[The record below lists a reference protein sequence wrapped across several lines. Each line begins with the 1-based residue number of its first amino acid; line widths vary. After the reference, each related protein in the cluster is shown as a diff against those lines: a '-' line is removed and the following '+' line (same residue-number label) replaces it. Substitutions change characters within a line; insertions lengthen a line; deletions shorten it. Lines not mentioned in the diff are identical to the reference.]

1 MACTSTRPSPGS
13 PLPAA
18 ELRPVAELHAR
29 IDCLQRENRK
39 LRRINDALI
48 ERVES
53 GITRG
58 NDPYAAFQHS
68 VVLAE
73 QVRERTDALNQA
85 MAELKAGNHLLSEAR
100 MRAETAHQHLIDA
113 IESISDAFVLFDQEQ
128 RIVLFNSRFRAFW
141 AHSRVRIMAGMRLAE
156 VRRLLTSTGLF
167 SEEPR
172 SGGDEHLLYRLH
184 NGRWLQVSER
194 PTREGGRVI
203 LFTDI
208 TEVKHSETQR
218 REQAV
223 AQKSHLLQRA
233 VDNLSQGVAMV
244 NAEGVLELWNRRFLE
259 LSGLAPVAAH
269 RLFAE
274 VIGDSELSLL
284 SPDSRD
290 ANGRPIHECEQR
302 LSDGRVLEIRTH
314 PLPTGG
320 FVNTFTD
327 ITERY
332 RHAEALSESER
343 WIRLI
348 TDQVPA
354 LIAYLNADLVY
365 EFTNKVYEEWYCWP
379 RGVMLGQSL
388 REAHSEQHYQRLESY
403 IARALA
409 GESVTFEFPETNINH
424 QERYMLRSYV
434 PNRLASGEVVG
445 IFVLIRDI
453 TERRRTAEALH
464 QAYQNLELRVR
475 ERTAELTTLN
485 QQLLREI
492 EERSRV
498 ESRLREA
505 KGEAERANLSKTKF
519 LAAVSHD
526 LLQPLNAARLF
537 TSALLE
543 RRDPEASQALVRNVS
558 NSLEDVENLLGTLV
572 DISKLDAGVIK
583 ADIAPFALGELLDN
597 LAAEYAQVARSEGL
611 ELHFVAC
618 SALVRSDIQL
628 LARVLRNLLSNAIRY
643 TRQGRVVLGCRR
655 QGRWLSIQVW
665 DSGLGIAAER
675 LEEIFQEFKRGDEQR
690 PDQDRGLGLGLAI
703 VEKIA
708 GILGHRIDVRSW
720 PGRGSVFSVQVPI
733 SASAPP
739 PTPCLEGRAAPL
751 ERLQGARIWVL
762 DNDAA
767 ICAGMRTLLE
777 GWGCQVVTALSE
789 EDLARQVDD
798 YRAEADLLIA
808 DYHLD
813 QQRNGIDAV
822 ARINARRAL
831 AIPAMMIT
839 ANYSND
845 LKQQLRELGHTLMH
859 KPVRPMKLKTA
870 ISHLIKQRQAS
881 SCKPRA

>member
-1 MACTSTRPSPGS
+1 MACTSTRPSQAL
-13 PLPAA
+13 PLPVAVPQDIA
-18 ELRPVAELHAR
+18 ELQAELAGLRLENHK
-29 IDCLQRENRK
+29 LQR
-39 LRRINDALI
+39 INGALI

-53 GITRG
+53 GGTRG

-100 MRAETAHQHLIDA
+100 LRAETAHQHLIDA
-113 IESISDAFVLFDQEQ
+113 IESISDAFVLFDADQ
-128 RIVLFNSRFRAFW
+128 RIVLFNSRFKAFW
-141 AHSRVRIMAGMRLAE
+141 SNSRVRINAGMRLTE
-156 VRRLLTSTGLF
+156 VKRLMMNNALF
-167 SEEPR
+167 TEEPR
-172 SGGDEHLLYRLH
+172 GHADENLLYRLQ

-194 PTREGGRVI
+194 PTQEGGRVI

-208 TEVKHSETQR
+208 TDVKLSETVR

-244 NAEGVLELWNRRFLE
+244 SAEGILELWNRRFLE

-269 RLFAE
+269 RPFAE
-274 VIGDSELSLL
+274 VIADSELNLL
-284 SPDSRD
+284 TPASRD
-290 ANGRPIHECEQR
+290 GNGRPVHECEQR
-302 LSDGRVLEIRTH
+302 LYDGRVLEIRTH

-332 RHAEALSESER
+332 QHAEALSESEH

-348 TDQVPA
+348 TDHVPA

-388 REAHSEQHYQRLESY
+388 REVHSEQHYQRLEPY
-403 IARALA
+403 VARALA
-409 GESVTFEFPETNINH
+409 GESVTFEFAETNVNN

-485 QQLLREI
+485 DQLLREI
-492 EERSRV
+492 DERRLV

-505 KGEAERANLSKTKF
+505 KQEAEQANLSKTKF

-543 RRDPEASQALVRNVS
+543 RREPMSSEILVRNVS

-583 ADIAPFALGELLDN
+583 ADIAPFALSELLDN
-597 LAAEYAQVARSEGL
+597 LAAEYTQVARSEGL
-611 ELHFVAC
+611 QLHFIGC

-628 LARVLRNLLSNAIRY
+628 LARILRNLLSNAIRY
-643 TRQGRVVLGCRR
+643 TYSGRVVLGCRR
-655 QGRWLSIQVW
+655 HHQCLTIEVW
-665 DSGLGIAAER
+665 DSGMGIAEHR
-675 LEEIFQEFKRGDEQR
+675 LEEIFQEFKRGDVQR

-708 GILGHRIDVRSW
+708 GILGHPIHVRSW
-720 PGRGSVFSVQVPI
+720 PGRGSMFSVEVPL
-733 SASAPP
+733 SATAPKP
-739 PTPCLEGRAAPL
+739 QLALQMSEPML
-751 ERLQGARIWVL
+751 ERLRGARIWVL
-762 DNDAA
+762 DNDAT

-777 GWGCQVVTALSE
+777 GWGCRVVTALSE
-789 EDLARQVDD
+789 EDLARQVDNFN
-798 YRAEADLLIA
+798 AEADLLIA

-813 QQRNGIDAV
+813 NDRNGVDAV
-822 ARINARRAL
+822 ARINARRASPL
-831 AIPAMMIT
+831 PAMMIT
-839 ANYSND
+839 ANYSNE
-845 LKQQLRELGHTLMH
+845 LKQQIRELGHTLMH

-870 ISHLIKQRQAS
+870 MSHLLGR
-881 SCKPRA
+881 P

>member
-1 MACTSTRPSPGS
+1 MACTSTRPSPAL
-13 PLPAA
+13 PLPVAVPQDIA
-18 ELRPVAELHAR
+18 ELQAELAGLRLDNHK
-29 IDCLQRENRK
+29 LQR
-39 LRRINDALI
+39 INAALI

-53 GITRG
+53 GGTRG

-100 MRAETAHQHLIDA
+100 LRAETAHQHLIDA
-113 IESISDAFVLFDQEQ
+113 IESISDAFVLFDADQ
-128 RIVLFNSRFRAFW
+128 RIVLFNSRFKAFW
-141 AHSRVRIMAGMRLAE
+141 SNSRVRINAGMRLTE
-156 VRRLLTSTGLF
+156 VKRLMMNNALF
-167 SEEPR
+167 TEEPR
-172 SGGDEHLLYRLH
+172 GHADENLLYRLQ

-194 PTREGGRVI
+194 PTQEGGRVI

-208 TEVKHSETQR
+208 TDVKLSETVR

-244 NAEGVLELWNRRFLE
+244 SAEGILELWNRRFLE

-269 RLFAE
+269 RPFAE
-274 VIGDSELSLL
+274 VIADSELNLL
-284 SPDSRD
+284 TPASRD
-290 ANGRPIHECEQR
+290 GNGRPVRECEQR
-302 LSDGRVLEIRTH
+302 LYDGRVLEIRTH

-332 RHAEALSESER
+332 QHAEALSESEH

-348 TDQVPA
+348 TDHVPA

-388 REAHSEQHYQRLESY
+388 REVHSEQHYQRLEPY
-403 IARALA
+403 VARALA
-409 GESVTFEFPETNINH
+409 GESVTFEFAETNVNN

-485 QQLLREI
+485 DQLLREI
-492 EERSRV
+492 DERRLV

-505 KGEAERANLSKTKF
+505 KQEAEQANLSKTKF

-543 RRDPEASQALVRNVS
+543 RREPMSSETLVRNVS

-583 ADIAPFALGELLDN
+583 ADIAPFALSELLDN
-597 LAAEYAQVARSEGL
+597 LAAEYTQVARSEGL
-611 ELHFVAC
+611 QLHFIGC

-628 LARVLRNLLSNAIRY
+628 LARILRNLLSNAIRY
-643 TRQGRVVLGCRR
+643 TYSGRVVLGCRR
-655 QGRWLSIQVW
+655 HHQCLTIEVW
-665 DSGLGIAAER
+665 DSGMGIAEHR
-675 LEEIFQEFKRGDEQR
+675 LEEIFQEFKRGDVQR

-708 GILGHRIDVRSW
+708 GILGHPIHVRSW
-720 PGRGSVFSVQVPI
+720 PGRGSMFSVEVPL
-733 SASAPP
+733 SATAPKP
-739 PTPCLEGRAAPL
+739 QPALQMSEPML
-751 ERLQGARIWVL
+751 ERLRGARIWVL
-762 DNDAA
+762 DNDAT

-777 GWGCQVVTALSE
+777 GWGCRVVTALSE
-789 EDLARQVDD
+789 EDLARQVDNFH
-798 YRAEADLLIA
+798 AEADLLIA

-813 QQRNGIDAV
+813 NDRNGVDAV
-822 ARINARRAL
+822 ARINARRASPV
-831 AIPAMMIT
+831 PAMMIT
-839 ANYSND
+839 ANYSNE
-845 LKQQLRELGHTLMH
+845 LKQQIRELGHTLMH

-870 ISHLIKQRQAS
+870 MSHLLAG
-881 SCKPRA
+881 P

>member
-1 MACTSTRPSPGS
+1 MACISTRPLPEL
-13 PLPAA
+13 PLPDIASPA
-18 ELRPVAELHAR
+18 IADLQAQIAGLQHENHK
-29 IDCLQRENRK
+29 LQR
-39 LRRINDALI
+39 INAALI

-53 GITRG
+53 GVTRG
-58 NDPYAAFQHS
+58 SDPYAAFQHS

-85 MAELKAGNHLLSEAR
+85 MAELKAGNHLLGEAR
-100 MRAETAHQHLIDA
+100 LRAETAHRYLIDA
-113 IESISDAFVLFDQEQ
+113 IESISDAFVLFDAQQ
-128 RIVLFNSRFRAFW
+128 RIVLFNSRFKAFW
-141 AHSRVRIMAGMRLAE
+141 AHSRVRIMAGMRLGE
-156 VRRLLTSTGLF
+156 VKRLMTANGLF
-167 SEEPR
+167 SEENR
-172 SGGDEHLLYRLH
+172 GQDDEHVLYRLQ

-194 PTREGGRVI
+194 PTQEGGRVI

-208 TEVKHSETQR
+208 TDVKLSETVR
-218 REQAV
+218 REQAI

-244 NAEGVLELWNRRFLE
+244 NAQGVLELWNRRFLE

-269 RLFAE
+269 RPFNE
-274 VIGDSELSLL
+274 VIADSELQLL
-284 SPDSRD
+284 TPASRD
-290 ANGRPIHECEQR
+290 SNGRLIHEREQR

-320 FVNTFTD
+320 YVNTFTD

-332 RHAEALSESER
+332 QHAEALSESER

-348 TDQVPA
+348 TDHVPA

-365 EFTNKVYEEWYCWP
+365 EFTNKVYEQWYCWP

-388 REAHSEQHYQRLESY
+388 REAHSEQHYQRLEAY
-403 IARALA
+403 VARALA
-409 GESVTFEFPETNINH
+409 GESVTFEFAETNINN

-434 PNRLASGEVVG
+434 PNRLANGEVVG

-464 QAYQNLELRVR
+464 QAYQNLEQRVQ

-485 QQLLREI
+485 EQLLREI
-492 EERSRV
+492 DERSRV
-498 ESRLREA
+498 ELRLREA
-505 KGEAERANLSKTKF
+505 KREAEQANLSKTKF

-543 RRDPEASQALVRNVS
+543 RREPVANAHLVRNVS
-558 NSLEDVENLLGTLV
+558 NSLQDVENLLGTLV

-583 ADIAPFALGELLDN
+583 ADIAPFALSELLGN

-611 ELHFVAC
+611 VLRFVPC
-618 SALVRSDIQL
+618 SVLVRSDMQL
-628 LARVLRNLLSNAIRY
+628 LARILRNLLSNAIRY
-643 TRQGRVVLGCRR
+643 TPSGRLVLGCRR
-655 QGRWLSIQVW
+655 QGQRVSIQVW
-665 DSGLGIAAER
+665 DSGIGIAEDR
-675 LEEIFQEFKRGDEQR
+675 LEEIFQEFKRGDVQR

-708 GILGHRIDVRSW
+708 GILGHRIQVRSW
-720 PGRGSVFSVQVPI
+720 PGKGSMFAIDVPL
-733 SASAPP
+733 SATAPKP
-739 PTPCLEGRAAPL
+739 VPCVDMSEPML
-751 ERLQGARIWVL
+751 ERLRGARIWVL

-777 GWGCQVVTALSE
+777 GWGCHVVTALSE
-789 EDLARQVDD
+789 QDLARQVDN
-798 YRAEADLLIA
+798 EHTEVDLLIA

-813 QQRNGIDAV
+813 NDQNGVDAV
-822 ARINARRAL
+822 ARINAGRES
-831 AIPAMMIT
+831 AIPAMLIT
-839 ANYSND
+839 ANYSNE
-845 LKQQLRELGHTLMH
+845 LKQQIRERGHTLMH
-859 KPVRPMKLKTA
+859 KPVRPM
-870 ISHLIKQRQAS
+870 
-881 SCKPRA
+881 

>member
-1 MACTSTRPSPGS
+1 MPRDI
-13 PLPAA
+13 A
-18 ELRPVAELHAR
+18 ELQAELAGLRLENHK
-29 IDCLQRENRK
+29 LQR
-39 LRRINDALI
+39 INGALI

-53 GITRG
+53 GGTRG

-100 MRAETAHQHLIDA
+100 LRAETAHQHLIDA
-113 IESISDAFVLFDQEQ
+113 IESISDAFVLFDADQ
-128 RIVLFNSRFRAFW
+128 RIVLFNSRFKAFW
-141 AHSRVRIMAGMRLAE
+141 SNSRVRINAGMRLTE
-156 VRRLLTSTGLF
+156 VKRLMMNNALF
-167 SEEPR
+167 TEEPR
-172 SGGDEHLLYRLH
+172 GHADENLLYRLQ

-194 PTREGGRVI
+194 PTQEGGRVI

-208 TEVKHSETQR
+208 TDVKLSETMR

-244 NAEGVLELWNRRFLE
+244 SAEGILELWNRRFLE

-269 RLFAE
+269 RPFAE
-274 VIGDSELSLL
+274 VIADSELNLL
-284 SPDSRD
+284 TPASRD
-290 ANGRPIHECEQR
+290 GNGRPVRECEQR
-302 LSDGRVLEIRTH
+302 LYDGRVLEIRTH

-332 RHAEALSESER
+332 QHAEALSESEH

-348 TDQVPA
+348 TDHVPA

-388 REAHSEQHYQRLESY
+388 REVHSEQHYQRLESY
-403 IARALA
+403 VARALA
-409 GESVTFEFPETNINH
+409 GESVTFEFAETNVNN

-485 QQLLREI
+485 DQLLREI
-492 EERSRV
+492 DERRLV

-505 KGEAERANLSKTKF
+505 KQEAEQANLSKTKF

-543 RRDPEASQALVRNVS
+543 RREPMSSEILVRNVS

-583 ADIAPFALGELLDN
+583 ADVAPFALSELLDN
-597 LAAEYAQVARSEGL
+597 LAAEYTQVARSEGL
-611 ELHFVAC
+611 QLHFIGC

-628 LARVLRNLLSNAIRY
+628 LARILRNLLSNAIRY
-643 TRQGRVVLGCRR
+643 TYSGRVVLGCRR
-655 QGRWLSIQVW
+655 HHQCLTIEVW
-665 DSGLGIAAER
+665 DSGMGIAEHR
-675 LEEIFQEFKRGDEQR
+675 LEEIFQEFKRGDVQR

-708 GILGHRIDVRSW
+708 GILGHPIHVRSW
-720 PGRGSVFSVQVPI
+720 PGRGSMFSVEVPL
-733 SASAPP
+733 SATAPTPP
-739 PTPCLEGRAAPL
+739 PTLQMSEPML
-751 ERLQGARIWVL
+751 ERLRGARIWVL
-762 DNDAA
+762 DNDAT

-777 GWGCQVVTALSE
+777 GWGCRVVTALSE
-789 EDLARQVDD
+789 EDLARQVDN

-813 QQRNGIDAV
+813 NDQNGVDAV
-822 ARINARRAL
+822 ARINARRASP
-831 AIPAMMIT
+831 IPAMMIT
-839 ANYSND
+839 ANYSNE
-845 LKQQLRELGHTLMH
+845 LKQQIRELGHTLMH

-870 ISHLIKQRQAS
+870 MSHLLGR
-881 SCKPRA
+881 P

>member
-1 MACTSTRPSPGS
+1 MACTSTRRSPEL
-13 PLPAA
+13 PLPAIASPAIA
-18 ELRPVAELHAR
+18 ELQAQLAA
-29 IDCLQRENRK
+29 LQHENHK

-53 GITRG
+53 GVTRG
-58 NDPYAAFQHS
+58 SDPYAAFQHS

-85 MAELKAGNHLLSEAR
+85 MAELKAGNHLLGEAR
-100 MRAETAHQHLIDA
+100 LRAETAHRHLIDA
-113 IESISDAFVLFDQEQ
+113 IESISDAFVLFDEQQ
-128 RIVLFNSRFRAFW
+128 RIVLFNSRFKAFW
-141 AHSRVRIMAGMRLAE
+141 AHSRVRIIAGMRLGE
-156 VRRLLTSTGLF
+156 VKRLMTANGLF
-167 SEEPR
+167 SEETRGQP
-172 SGGDEHLLYRLH
+172 DEPVLYRLQ

-194 PTREGGRVI
+194 PTQEGGRVI

-208 TEVKHSETQR
+208 TDVKLSETVR

-244 NAEGVLELWNRRFLE
+244 NAQGVLELWNRRFLE

-269 RLFAE
+269 RPFNE
-274 VIGDSELSLL
+274 VIGDSELQLL
-284 SPDSRD
+284 TPASRD
-290 ANGRPIHECEQR
+290 GNGRLIQECEQR

-320 FVNTFTD
+320 YVNTFTD

-332 RHAEALSESER
+332 QHAEALSESER

-348 TDQVPA
+348 TDHVPA

-365 EFTNKVYEEWYCWP
+365 EFTNKVYEQWYCWP

-388 REAHSEQHYQRLESY
+388 REAHSEQHYQRLEAY
-403 IARALA
+403 VARALA
-409 GESVTFEFPETNINH
+409 GESVTFEFAETNINN

-434 PNRLASGEVVG
+434 PNVLANGEVVG

-464 QAYQNLELRVR
+464 QAYQNLEQRVQ

-485 QQLLREI
+485 DQLLREI
-492 EERSRV
+492 DERSRV
-498 ESRLREA
+498 ELRLREA
-505 KGEAERANLSKTKF
+505 KREAERANLSKTKF

-543 RRDPEASQALVRNVS
+543 RREPVANAQLVRNVS
-558 NSLEDVENLLGTLV
+558 NSLQDVENLLGTLV

-583 ADIAPFALGELLDN
+583 ADVAPFALCELLDN
-597 LAAEYAQVARSEGL
+597 LAAEYRQVARSEGL
-611 ELHFVAC
+611 ELRFIPC
-618 SALVRSDIQL
+618 SVLVRSDIQL
-628 LARVLRNLLSNAIRY
+628 LARILRNLLSNALRY
-643 TRQGRVVLGCRR
+643 TPNGRVLLGCRR
-655 QGRWLSIQVW
+655 HGNRVSIEVW
-665 DSGLGIAAER
+665 DAGIGIAQDR
-675 LEEIFQEFKRGDEQR
+675 LEEIFQEFKRGDVQR

-708 GILGHRIDVRSW
+708 GILGHRIQVRSW
-720 PGRGSVFSVQVPI
+720 PGKGSVFAIEVPL
-733 SASAPP
+733 SATAPKP
-739 PTPCLEGRAAPL
+739 LPCLDMSEPML
-751 ERLQGARIWVL
+751 ERLRGARIWVL

-777 GWGCQVVTALSE
+777 GWGCRVVTALSE
-789 EDLARQVDD
+789 QDLARQVDD
-798 YRAEADLLIA
+798 YRADADLLIA

-813 QQRNGIDAV
+813 HDQNGVDAV
-822 ARINARRAL
+822 ARINACRTSP
-831 AIPAMMIT
+831 IPAMMIT
-839 ANYSND
+839 ANYSNE
-845 LKQQLRELGHTLMH
+845 LKQQIRELGHTLMH
-859 KPVRPMKLKTA
+859 KPVRPMKLKIA
-870 ISHLIKQRQAS
+870 MSHLLGQTTSR
-881 SCKPRA
+881 

>member
-1 MACTSTRPSPGS
+1 MAVPQDI
-13 PLPAA
+13 A
-18 ELRPVAELHAR
+18 ELQAELAGLRLDNHK
-29 IDCLQRENRK
+29 LQR
-39 LRRINDALI
+39 INGALI

-53 GITRG
+53 GGTRG

-100 MRAETAHQHLIDA
+100 LRAETAHQHLIDA
-113 IESISDAFVLFDQEQ
+113 IESISDAFVLFDADQ
-128 RIVLFNSRFRAFW
+128 RIVLFNSRFKAFW
-141 AHSRVRIMAGMRLAE
+141 SNSRVRINAGMRLTE
-156 VRRLLTSTGLF
+156 VKRLMMNNALF
-167 SEEPR
+167 TEEPR
-172 SGGDEHLLYRLH
+172 GHADENLLYRLQ

-194 PTREGGRVI
+194 PTQEGGRVI

-208 TEVKHSETQR
+208 TDVKLSETVR

-244 NAEGVLELWNRRFLE
+244 SAEGILELWNRRFLE

-269 RLFAE
+269 RPFAE
-274 VIGDSELSLL
+274 VIADSELNLL
-284 SPDSRD
+284 TPASRD
-290 ANGRPIHECEQR
+290 GNGRPVRECEQR
-302 LSDGRVLEIRTH
+302 LYDGRVLEIRTH

-332 RHAEALSESER
+332 QHAEALSESEH

-348 TDQVPA
+348 TDHVPA

-388 REAHSEQHYQRLESY
+388 REVHSEQHYQRLEPY
-403 IARALA
+403 VARALA
-409 GESVTFEFPETNINH
+409 GESVTFEFAETNVNN

-485 QQLLREI
+485 DQLLREI
-492 EERSRV
+492 DERRLV

-505 KGEAERANLSKTKF
+505 KQEAEQANLSKTKF

-543 RRDPEASQALVRNVS
+543 RREPMSSETLVRNVS

-583 ADIAPFALGELLDN
+583 ADIAPFALSELLDN
-597 LAAEYAQVARSEGL
+597 LAAEYTQVARSEGL
-611 ELHFVAC
+611 QLHFIGC

-628 LARVLRNLLSNAIRY
+628 LARILRNLLSNAIRY
-643 TRQGRVVLGCRR
+643 TYSGRVVLGCRR
-655 QGRWLSIQVW
+655 HHQCLTIEVW
-665 DSGLGIAAER
+665 DSGMGIAEHR
-675 LEEIFQEFKRGDEQR
+675 LEEIFQEFKRGDVQR

-708 GILGHRIDVRSW
+708 GILGHPIHVRSW
-720 PGRGSVFSVQVPI
+720 PGRGSMFSVEVPL
-733 SASAPP
+733 SATAPKP
-739 PTPCLEGRAAPL
+739 QPALQMSEPML
-751 ERLQGARIWVL
+751 ERLRGARIWVL
-762 DNDAA
+762 DNDAT

-777 GWGCQVVTALSE
+777 GWGCRVVTALSE
-789 EDLARQVDD
+789 EDLARQVDNFH
-798 YRAEADLLIA
+798 AEADLLIA

-813 QQRNGIDAV
+813 NDRNGVDAV
-822 ARINARRAL
+822 ARINARRASPV
-831 AIPAMMIT
+831 PAMMIT
-839 ANYSND
+839 ANYSNE
-845 LKQQLRELGHTLMH
+845 LKQQIRELGHTLMH

-870 ISHLIKQRQAS
+870 MSHLLGR
-881 SCKPRA
+881 P

>member
-1 MACTSTRPSPGS
+1 MPDIASP
-13 PLPAA
+13 AIA
-18 ELRPVAELHAR
+18 
-29 IDCLQRENRK
+29 DLQAQIAGLQHENRK
-39 LRRINDALI
+39 LRRINAALI

-53 GITRG
+53 GVTRG
-58 NDPYAAFQHS
+58 SDPYAAFQHS

-85 MAELKAGNHLLSEAR
+85 MAELKAGNHLLGEAR
-100 MRAETAHQHLIDA
+100 LRAETAHRHLIDA
-113 IESISDAFVLFDQEQ
+113 IESISDAFVLFDAQQ
-128 RIVLFNSRFRAFW
+128 RIVLFNSRFKAFW
-141 AHSRVRIMAGMRLAE
+141 AHSRVRIMAGMRLGE
-156 VRRLLTSTGLF
+156 VKRLMTANGLF
-167 SEEPR
+167 SEENR
-172 SGGDEHLLYRLH
+172 GQDDEHVLYRLQ

-194 PTREGGRVI
+194 PTQEGGRVI

-208 TEVKHSETQR
+208 TDVKLSETVR
-218 REQAV
+218 REQAI

-244 NAEGVLELWNRRFLE
+244 NAQGVLELWNRRFLE

-269 RLFAE
+269 RPFNE
-274 VIGDSELSLL
+274 VIADSELQLL
-284 SPDSRD
+284 TPASRD
-290 ANGRPIHECEQR
+290 SNGRLIHEREQR

-320 FVNTFTD
+320 YVNTFTD

-332 RHAEALSESER
+332 QHAEALSESER

-348 TDQVPA
+348 TDHVPA

-365 EFTNKVYEEWYCWP
+365 EFTNKVYEQWYCWP

-388 REAHSEQHYQRLESY
+388 REAHSEQHYQRLEAY
-403 IARALA
+403 VARALA
-409 GESVTFEFPETNINH
+409 GESVTFEFAETNINN

-434 PNRLASGEVVG
+434 PNRLANGEVVG

-464 QAYQNLELRVR
+464 QAYQNLEQRVQ

-485 QQLLREI
+485 EQLLREI
-492 EERSRV
+492 DERSRV
-498 ESRLREA
+498 ELRLREA
-505 KGEAERANLSKTKF
+505 KREAEQANLSKTKF

-543 RRDPEASQALVRNVS
+543 RREPVANAHLVRNVS
-558 NSLEDVENLLGTLV
+558 NSLQDVENLLGTLV

-583 ADIAPFALGELLDN
+583 ADIAPFALSELLGN

-611 ELHFVAC
+611 ALRFVPC
-618 SALVRSDIQL
+618 SVLVRSDMQL
-628 LARVLRNLLSNAIRY
+628 LARILRNLLSNAIRY
-643 TRQGRVVLGCRR
+643 TPSGRVVLGCRR
-655 QGRWLSIQVW
+655 QGQRVSIQVW
-665 DSGLGIAAER
+665 DSGIGIAEER
-675 LEEIFQEFKRGDEQR
+675 LEEIFQEFKRGDVQR

-708 GILGHRIDVRSW
+708 GILGHRVQVRSW
-720 PGRGSVFSVQVPI
+720 PGKGSMFAIDVPL
-733 SASAPP
+733 SATAPKP
-739 PTPCLEGRAAPL
+739 VPCVDMSEPML
-751 ERLQGARIWVL
+751 ERLRGARIWVL

-777 GWGCQVVTALSE
+777 GWGCRVVTALSE
-789 EDLARQVDD
+789 QDLARQVDTD
-798 YRAEADLLIA
+798 HAEVDLLIA

-813 QQRNGIDAV
+813 NDQNGVDAV
-822 ARINARRAL
+822 ARINARRRS
-831 AIPAMMIT
+831 AIPAMLIT
-839 ANYSND
+839 ANYSNE
-845 LKQQLRELGHTLMH
+845 LKQQIRERGHTLMH
-859 KPVRPMKLKTA
+859 KPVRPMKLKIA
-870 ISHLIKQRQAS
+870 MSHLLARS
-881 SCKPRA
+881 DNH

>member
-1 MACTSTRPSPGS
+1 MACISTRPLPEL
-13 PLPAA
+13 PLPDIASPA
-18 ELRPVAELHAR
+18 IADLQAQIAGLQHENHK
-29 IDCLQRENRK
+29 LQR
-39 LRRINDALI
+39 INAALI

-53 GITRG
+53 GVTRG
-58 NDPYAAFQHS
+58 SDPYAAFQHS

-85 MAELKAGNHLLSEAR
+85 MAELKAGNHLLGEAR
-100 MRAETAHQHLIDA
+100 LRAETAHRYLIDA
-113 IESISDAFVLFDQEQ
+113 IESISDAFVLFDAQQ
-128 RIVLFNSRFRAFW
+128 RIVLFNSRFKAFW
-141 AHSRVRIMAGMRLAE
+141 AHSRVRIMAGMRLGE
-156 VRRLLTSTGLF
+156 VKRLMTANGLF
-167 SEEPR
+167 SEENR
-172 SGGDEHLLYRLH
+172 GQDDEHVLYRLQ

-194 PTREGGRVI
+194 PTQEGGRVI

-208 TEVKHSETQR
+208 TDVKLSETVR
-218 REQAV
+218 REQAI

-244 NAEGVLELWNRRFLE
+244 NAQGVLELWNRRFLE

-269 RLFAE
+269 RPFNE
-274 VIGDSELSLL
+274 VIADSELQLL
-284 SPDSRD
+284 TPASRD
-290 ANGRPIHECEQR
+290 SNGRLIHEREQR

-320 FVNTFTD
+320 YVNTFTD

-332 RHAEALSESER
+332 QHAEALSESER

-348 TDQVPA
+348 TDHVPA

-365 EFTNKVYEEWYCWP
+365 EFTNKVYEQWYCWP

-388 REAHSEQHYQRLESY
+388 REAHSEQHYQRLEAY
-403 IARALA
+403 VARALA
-409 GESVTFEFPETNINH
+409 GESVTFEFAETNINN

-434 PNRLASGEVVG
+434 PNRLANGEVVG

-464 QAYQNLELRVR
+464 QAYQNLEQRVQ

-485 QQLLREI
+485 EQLLREI
-492 EERSRV
+492 DERSRV
-498 ESRLREA
+498 ELRLREA
-505 KGEAERANLSKTKF
+505 KREAEQANLSKTKF

-543 RRDPEASQALVRNVS
+543 RREPVANAHLVRNVS
-558 NSLEDVENLLGTLV
+558 NSLQDVENLLGTLV

-583 ADIAPFALGELLDN
+583 ADIAPFALSELLGN

-611 ELHFVAC
+611 VLRFVPC
-618 SALVRSDIQL
+618 SVLVRSDMQL
-628 LARVLRNLLSNAIRY
+628 LARILRNLLSNAIRY
-643 TRQGRVVLGCRR
+643 TPSGRLVLGCRR
-655 QGRWLSIQVW
+655 QGQRVSIQVW
-665 DSGLGIAAER
+665 DSGIGIAEDR
-675 LEEIFQEFKRGDEQR
+675 LEEIFQEFKRGDVQR

-708 GILGHRIDVRSW
+708 GILGHRIQVRSW
-720 PGRGSVFSVQVPI
+720 PGKGSMFAIDVPL
-733 SASAPP
+733 SATAPKP
-739 PTPCLEGRAAPL
+739 VPCVDMSEPML
-751 ERLQGARIWVL
+751 ERLRGARIWVL

-777 GWGCQVVTALSE
+777 GWGCHVVTALSE
-789 EDLARQVDD
+789 QDLARQVDN
-798 YRAEADLLIA
+798 EHTEVDLLIA

-813 QQRNGIDAV
+813 NDQNGVDAV
-822 ARINARRAL
+822 ARINAGRES
-831 AIPAMMIT
+831 AIPAMLIT
-839 ANYSND
+839 ANYSNE
-845 LKQQLRELGHTLMH
+845 LKQQIRERGHTLMH
-859 KPVRPMKLKTA
+859 KPVRPMK
-870 ISHLIKQRQAS
+870 
-881 SCKPRA
+881 

>member
-1 MACTSTRPSPGS
+1 MPAIASP
-13 PLPAA
+13 AIA
-18 ELRPVAELHAR
+18 ELQAQLAA
-29 IDCLQRENRK
+29 LQHENHK

-53 GITRG
+53 GVTRG
-58 NDPYAAFQHS
+58 SDPYAAFQHS

-85 MAELKAGNHLLSEAR
+85 MAELKAGNHLLGEAR
-100 MRAETAHQHLIDA
+100 LRAETAHRHLIDA
-113 IESISDAFVLFDQEQ
+113 IESISDAFVLFDEQQ
-128 RIVLFNSRFRAFW
+128 RIVLFNSRFKAFW
-141 AHSRVRIMAGMRLAE
+141 AHSRVRIIAGMRLGE
-156 VRRLLTSTGLF
+156 VKRLMTANGLF
-167 SEEPR
+167 SEETRGQP
-172 SGGDEHLLYRLH
+172 DEPVLYRLQ

-194 PTREGGRVI
+194 PTQEGGRVI

-208 TEVKHSETQR
+208 TDVKLSETVR

-244 NAEGVLELWNRRFLE
+244 NAQGVLELWNRRFLE

-269 RLFAE
+269 RPFNE
-274 VIGDSELSLL
+274 VIGDSELQLL
-284 SPDSRD
+284 TPASRD
-290 ANGRPIHECEQR
+290 GNGRLIQECEQR

-320 FVNTFTD
+320 YVNTFTD

-332 RHAEALSESER
+332 QHAEALSESER

-348 TDQVPA
+348 TDHVPA

-365 EFTNKVYEEWYCWP
+365 EFTNKVYEQWYCWP

-388 REAHSEQHYQRLESY
+388 REAHSEQHYQRLEAY
-403 IARALA
+403 VARALA
-409 GESVTFEFPETNINH
+409 GESVTFEFAETNINN

-434 PNRLASGEVVG
+434 PNVLANGEVVG

-464 QAYQNLELRVR
+464 QAYQNLEQRVQ

-485 QQLLREI
+485 DQLLREI
-492 EERSRV
+492 DERSRV
-498 ESRLREA
+498 ELRLREA
-505 KGEAERANLSKTKF
+505 KREAERANLSKTKF

-543 RRDPEASQALVRNVS
+543 RREPVANAQLVRNVS
-558 NSLEDVENLLGTLV
+558 NSLQDVENLLGTLV

-583 ADIAPFALGELLDN
+583 ADVAPFALCELLDN
-597 LAAEYAQVARSEGL
+597 LAAEYRQVARSEGL
-611 ELHFVAC
+611 ELRFIPC
-618 SALVRSDIQL
+618 SVLVRSDIQL
-628 LARVLRNLLSNAIRY
+628 LARILRNLLSNALRY
-643 TRQGRVVLGCRR
+643 TPNGRVLLGCRR
-655 QGRWLSIQVW
+655 HGNRVSIEVW
-665 DSGLGIAAER
+665 DAGIGIAQDR
-675 LEEIFQEFKRGDEQR
+675 LEEIFQEFKRGDVQR

-708 GILGHRIDVRSW
+708 GILGHRIQVRSW
-720 PGRGSVFSVQVPI
+720 PGKGSVFAIEVPL
-733 SASAPP
+733 SATAPKP
-739 PTPCLEGRAAPL
+739 LPCLDMSEPML
-751 ERLQGARIWVL
+751 ERLRGARIWVL

-777 GWGCQVVTALSE
+777 GWGCRVVTALSE
-789 EDLARQVDD
+789 QDLARQVDD
-798 YRAEADLLIA
+798 YRADADLLIA

-813 QQRNGIDAV
+813 HDQNGVDAV
-822 ARINARRAL
+822 ARINACRTSP
-831 AIPAMMIT
+831 IPAMMIT
-839 ANYSND
+839 ANYSNE
-845 LKQQLRELGHTLMH
+845 LKQQIRELGHTLMH
-859 KPVRPMKLKTA
+859 KPVRPMKLKIA
-870 ISHLIKQRQAS
+870 MSHLLGQTTSR
-881 SCKPRA
+881 

>member
-1 MACTSTRPSPGS
+1 MPVIASPVI
-13 PLPAA
+13 A
-18 ELRPVAELHAR
+18 ELQAQIAA
-29 IDCLQRENRK
+29 LQHDNHK
-39 LRRINDALI
+39 LRRINAALI

-53 GITRG
+53 GATRG
-58 NDPYAAFQHS
+58 SDPYAAFQHS

-85 MAELKAGNHLLSEAR
+85 MAELKAGNHLLGEAR
-100 MRAETAHQHLIDA
+100 LRAETAHRHLIDA
-113 IESISDAFVLFDQEQ
+113 IESISDAFVLFDEQQ
-128 RIVLFNSRFRAFW
+128 RIVLFNSRFKAFW
-141 AHSRVRIMAGMRLAE
+141 AHSRVRINAGMRLGE
-156 VRRLLTSTGLF
+156 VKRLMTANGLF
-167 SEEPR
+167 SEETRGQP
-172 SGGDEHLLYRLH
+172 DEPVLYRLQ

-194 PTREGGRVI
+194 PTQEGGRVF

-208 TEVKHSETQR
+208 TDVKLSETVR
-218 REQAV
+218 REQAI

-244 NAEGVLELWNRRFLE
+244 NAQGVLELWNRRFLE

-269 RLFAE
+269 RPFNE
-274 VIGDSELSLL
+274 VIADSELQLL
-284 SPDSRD
+284 TPASRD
-290 ANGRPIHECEQR
+290 GNGRLMQECEQR

-320 FVNTFTD
+320 YVNTFTD

-332 RHAEALSESER
+332 QHAEALSESER

-348 TDQVPA
+348 TDHVPA

-365 EFTNKVYEEWYCWP
+365 EFTNKVYEQWYCWP

-388 REAHSEQHYQRLESY
+388 REAHSEQHYQRLEAY
-403 IARALA
+403 VARALA
-409 GESVTFEFPETNINH
+409 GESVTFEFAETNINN

-434 PNRLASGEVVG
+434 PNRLANGEVVG

-464 QAYQNLELRVR
+464 QAYQNLEQRVQ

-485 QQLLREI
+485 DQLLREI
-492 EERSRV
+492 DERSRV
-498 ESRLREA
+498 ELRLREA
-505 KGEAERANLSKTKF
+505 KREAERANLSKTKF

-543 RRDPEASQALVRNVS
+543 RREPVANAQLVRNVS
-558 NSLEDVENLLGTLV
+558 NSLQDVENLLGTLV

-583 ADIAPFALGELLDN
+583 ADVAPFALSELLDT
-597 LAAEYAQVARSEGL
+597 LAAEYLQVARSEGL
-611 ELHFVAC
+611 ALRFVPC
-618 SALVRSDIQL
+618 SVLVRSDIQL
-628 LARVLRNLLSNAIRY
+628 LARILRNLLSNAIRY
-643 TRQGRVVLGCRR
+643 TPNGRVVLGCRR
-655 QGRWLSIQVW
+655 HGHRVSIEVW
-665 DSGLGIAAER
+665 DSGIGIAQDR
-675 LEEIFQEFKRGDEQR
+675 LEEIFQEFKRGDVQR

-708 GILGHRIDVRSW
+708 GILGHPIQVRSW
-720 PGRGSVFSVQVPI
+720 PGQGSVFAIEVPL
-733 SASAPP
+733 SATAPKP
-739 PTPCLEGRAAPL
+739 LACLDMSEPML
-751 ERLQGARIWVL
+751 ERLRGARVWVL

-777 GWGCQVVTALSE
+777 GWGCRVVTALSE
-789 EDLARQVDD
+789 QDLARQVDD

-813 QQRNGIDAV
+813 HDQNGMDAV
-822 ARINARRAL
+822 ARINACRTSP
-831 AIPAMMIT
+831 IPAMMIT
-839 ANYSND
+839 ANYSNE
-845 LKQQLRELGHTLMH
+845 LKQQIRERGHTLMH
-859 KPVRPMKLKTA
+859 KPVRPMKLKIA
-870 ISHLIKQRQAS
+870 MSHLLGQTQVW
-881 SCKPRA
+881 

>member
-1 MACTSTRPSPGS
+1 VAVPQDI
-13 PLPAA
+13 A
-18 ELRPVAELHAR
+18 ELQAELAGLRLDNHK
-29 IDCLQRENRK
+29 LQR
-39 LRRINDALI
+39 INAALI

-53 GITRG
+53 GGTRG

-100 MRAETAHQHLIDA
+100 LRAETAHQHLIDA
-113 IESISDAFVLFDQEQ
+113 IESISDAFVLFDADQ
-128 RIVLFNSRFRAFW
+128 RIVLFNSRFKAFW
-141 AHSRVRIMAGMRLAE
+141 SNSRVRINAGMRLTE
-156 VRRLLTSTGLF
+156 VKRLMMNNALF
-167 SEEPR
+167 TEEPR
-172 SGGDEHLLYRLH
+172 GHADENLLYRLQ

-194 PTREGGRVI
+194 PTQEGGRVI

-208 TEVKHSETQR
+208 TDVKLSETVR

-244 NAEGVLELWNRRFLE
+244 SAEGILELWNRRFLE

-269 RLFAE
+269 RPFAE
-274 VIGDSELSLL
+274 VIADSELNLL
-284 SPDSRD
+284 TPASRD
-290 ANGRPIHECEQR
+290 GNGRPVRECEQR
-302 LSDGRVLEIRTH
+302 LYDGRVLEIRTH

-332 RHAEALSESER
+332 QHAEALSESEH

-348 TDQVPA
+348 TDHVPA

-388 REAHSEQHYQRLESY
+388 REVHSEQHYQRLEPY
-403 IARALA
+403 VARALA
-409 GESVTFEFPETNINH
+409 GESVTFEFAETNVNN

-485 QQLLREI
+485 DQLLREI
-492 EERSRV
+492 DERRLV

-505 KGEAERANLSKTKF
+505 KQEAEQANLSKTKF

-543 RRDPEASQALVRNVS
+543 RREPMSSETLVRNVS

-583 ADIAPFALGELLDN
+583 ADIAPFALSELLDN
-597 LAAEYAQVARSEGL
+597 LAAEYTQVARSEGL
-611 ELHFVAC
+611 QLHFIGC

-628 LARVLRNLLSNAIRY
+628 LARILRNLLSNAIRY
-643 TRQGRVVLGCRR
+643 TYSGRVVLGCRR
-655 QGRWLSIQVW
+655 HHQCLTIEVW
-665 DSGLGIAAER
+665 DSGMGIAEHR
-675 LEEIFQEFKRGDEQR
+675 LEEIFQEFKRGDVQR

-708 GILGHRIDVRSW
+708 GILGHPIHVRSW
-720 PGRGSVFSVQVPI
+720 PGRGSMFSVEVPL
-733 SASAPP
+733 SATAPKP
-739 PTPCLEGRAAPL
+739 QPALQMSEPML
-751 ERLQGARIWVL
+751 ERLRGARIWVL
-762 DNDAA
+762 DNDAT

-777 GWGCQVVTALSE
+777 GWGCRVVTALSE
-789 EDLARQVDD
+789 EDLARQVDNFH
-798 YRAEADLLIA
+798 AEADLLIA

-813 QQRNGIDAV
+813 NDRNGVDAV
-822 ARINARRAL
+822 ARINARRASPV
-831 AIPAMMIT
+831 PAMMIT
-839 ANYSND
+839 ANYSNE
-845 LKQQLRELGHTLMH
+845 LKQQIRELGHTLMH

-870 ISHLIKQRQAS
+870 MSHLLGR
-881 SCKPRA
+881 P

>member
-1 MACTSTRPSPGS
+1 MAVPQDI
-13 PLPAA
+13 A
-18 ELRPVAELHAR
+18 ELQAELAGLRLENHK
-29 IDCLQRENRK
+29 LQR
-39 LRRINDALI
+39 INGALI

-53 GITRG
+53 GGTRG

-100 MRAETAHQHLIDA
+100 LRAETAHQHLIDA
-113 IESISDAFVLFDQEQ
+113 IESISDAFVLFDADQ
-128 RIVLFNSRFRAFW
+128 RIVLFNSRFKAFW
-141 AHSRVRIMAGMRLAE
+141 SNSRVRINAGMRLTE
-156 VRRLLTSTGLF
+156 VKRLMMNNALF
-167 SEEPR
+167 TEEPR
-172 SGGDEHLLYRLH
+172 GHVDENLLYRLQ

-194 PTREGGRVI
+194 PTQEGGRVI

-208 TEVKHSETQR
+208 TDVKLSETVR

-244 NAEGVLELWNRRFLE
+244 SAEGILELWNRRFLE

-269 RLFAE
+269 RPFAE
-274 VIGDSELSLL
+274 VIADSELNLL
-284 SPDSRD
+284 TPASRD
-290 ANGRPIHECEQR
+290 GNGRPVRECEQR
-302 LSDGRVLEIRTH
+302 LYDGRVLEIRTH

-332 RHAEALSESER
+332 QHAEALSESEH

-348 TDQVPA
+348 TDHVPA

-388 REAHSEQHYQRLESY
+388 REVHSEQHYQRLEPY
-403 IARALA
+403 VARALA
-409 GESVTFEFPETNINH
+409 GESVTFEFAETNVNN

-485 QQLLREI
+485 DQLLREI
-492 EERSRV
+492 DERRLV

-505 KGEAERANLSKTKF
+505 KQEAEQANLSKTKF

-543 RRDPEASQALVRNVS
+543 RREPMSSEILVRNVS

-583 ADIAPFALGELLDN
+583 ADIAPFALSELLDN
-597 LAAEYAQVARSEGL
+597 LAAEYTQVARSEGL
-611 ELHFVAC
+611 QLHFIGC

-628 LARVLRNLLSNAIRY
+628 LARILRNLLSNAIRY
-643 TRQGRVVLGCRR
+643 TYSGRVVLGCRR
-655 QGRWLSIQVW
+655 HHQCLTIEVW
-665 DSGLGIAAER
+665 DSGMGIAEHR
-675 LEEIFQEFKRGDEQR
+675 LEEIFQEFKRGDVQR

-708 GILGHRIDVRSW
+708 GILGHPIHVRSW
-720 PGRGSVFSVQVPI
+720 PGRGSMFSVEVPL
-733 SASAPP
+733 SATAPKP
-739 PTPCLEGRAAPL
+739 QPALQMSEPML
-751 ERLQGARIWVL
+751 ERLRGARIWVL
-762 DNDAA
+762 DNDAT

-777 GWGCQVVTALSE
+777 GWGCRVVTALSE
-789 EDLARQVDD
+789 EDLARQVDNFH
-798 YRAEADLLIA
+798 AEADLLIA

-813 QQRNGIDAV
+813 NDRNGVDAV
-822 ARINARRAL
+822 ARINARRASPL
-831 AIPAMMIT
+831 PAMMIT
-839 ANYSND
+839 ANYSNE
-845 LKQQLRELGHTLMH
+845 LKQQIRELGHTLMH

-870 ISHLIKQRQAS
+870 MSHLLSR
-881 SCKPRA
+881 P

>member
-1 MACTSTRPSPGS
+1 
-13 PLPAA
+13 
-18 ELRPVAELHAR
+18 
-29 IDCLQRENRK
+29 
-39 LRRINDALI
+39 
-48 ERVES
+48 
-53 GITRG
+53 
-58 NDPYAAFQHS
+58 
-68 VVLAE
+68 
-73 QVRERTDALNQA
+73 
-85 MAELKAGNHLLSEAR
+85 
-100 MRAETAHQHLIDA
+100 
-113 IESISDAFVLFDQEQ
+113 
-128 RIVLFNSRFRAFW
+128 
-141 AHSRVRIMAGMRLAE
+141 
-156 VRRLLTSTGLF
+156 
-167 SEEPR
+167 
-172 SGGDEHLLYRLH
+172 
-184 NGRWLQVSER
+184 
-194 PTREGGRVI
+194 VI

-208 TEVKHSETQR
+208 TEVKHSETLR

-244 NAEGVLELWNRRFLE
+244 SAEGILELWNRRFLE

-274 VIGDSELSLL
+274 VIGDSELCLL

-332 RHAEALSESER
+332 QHAEALSESER

-348 TDQVPA
+348 TDHVPA

-388 REAHSEQHYQRLESY
+388 REVHSEQHYRRLEAY
-403 IARALA
+403 VERALA
-409 GESVTFEFPETNINH
+409 GESVTFEFAETNINN

-434 PNRLASGEVVG
+434 PNRLANGEVVG

-543 RRDPEASQALVRNVS
+543 RRDPQASSALVRNVS

-583 ADIAPFALGELLDN
+583 ADIAPFALSELLEN

-628 LARVLRNLLSNAIRY
+628 LARILRNLLSNAIRY

-655 QGRWLSIQVW
+655 QGHWLSIEVW
-665 DSGLGIAAER
+665 DSGMGIAAER
-675 LEEIFQEFKRGDEQR
+675 LEEIFQEFKRGEEQR

-708 GILGHRIDVRSW
+708 GILGHRIGVRSW

-733 SASAPP
+733 SASAPLP
-739 PTPCLEGRAAPL
+739 APRLELGEALL

-767 ICAGMRTLLE
+767 ICAGMRTLLRKA
-777 GWGCQVVTALSE
+777 GAAGDHRLV
-789 EDLARQVDD
+789 
-798 YRAEADLLIA
+798 
-808 DYHLD
+808 
-813 QQRNGIDAV
+813 
-822 ARINARRAL
+822 RR
-831 AIPAMMIT
+831 
-839 ANYSND
+839 
-845 LKQQLRELGHTLMH
+845 
-859 KPVRPMKLKTA
+859 RPGA
-870 ISHLIKQRQAS
+870 
-881 SCKPRA
+881 PGG

>member
-1 MACTSTRPSPGS
+1 MACTSTRRSPEL
-13 PLPAA
+13 PLPVIAPPAIA
-18 ELRPVAELHAR
+18 ELQAQLAKLEH
-29 IDCLQRENRK
+29 ENRK
-39 LRRINDALI
+39 LRRINAALI

-53 GITRG
+53 GVTRG

-85 MAELKAGNHLLSEAR
+85 MAELKAGNHLLGEAR
-100 MRAETAHQHLIDA
+100 LRAETAHRHLIDA
-113 IESISDAFVLFDQEQ
+113 IESISDAFVLFDAQQ
-128 RIVLFNSRFRAFW
+128 RIVLFNSRFKAFW
-141 AHSRVRIMAGMRLAE
+141 AHSRARIIAGMRLCE
-156 VRRLLTSTGLF
+156 VKRLMTANGLF

-172 SGGDEHLLYRLH
+172 GQADEHVLYRMQ

-194 PTREGGRVI
+194 PTQEGGRVM

-208 TEVKHSETQR
+208 TDVKLSETVR
-218 REQAV
+218 REQAI

-244 NAEGVLELWNRRFLE
+244 NAQGVLELWNRRFLE

-269 RLFAE
+269 RSFSE
-274 VIGDSELSLL
+274 VIGDSELQLL
-284 SPDSRD
+284 TPASRD
-290 ANGRPIHECEQR
+290 SNGRSIHECEQR

-320 FVNTFTD
+320 YVNTFTD

-332 RHAEALSESER
+332 QHAEALSESER

-348 TDQVPA
+348 TDHVPA

-365 EFTNKVYEEWYCWP
+365 EFTNKVYEQWYCWP

-388 REAHSEQHYQRLESY
+388 REAHSEQHYQRLEAY
-403 IARALA
+403 VARALA
-409 GESVTFEFPETNINH
+409 GESVTFEFAETNINN

-434 PNRLASGEVVG
+434 PNRLANGEVVG

-464 QAYQNLELRVR
+464 QAYQNLEQRVQ
-475 ERTAELTTLN
+475 ERTAELTCLN
-485 QQLLREI
+485 DQLLREI
-492 EERSRV
+492 DERSRV
-498 ESRLREA
+498 EVRLREA
-505 KGEAERANLSKTKF
+505 KREAEQANLSKTKF

-543 RRDPEASQALVRNVS
+543 RREPVANAHLVRNVS

-583 ADIAPFALGELLDN
+583 ADVAPFGLSELLDN

-611 ELHFVAC
+611 ALHFVGC
-618 SALVRSDIQL
+618 SVLVRSDMQL
-628 LARVLRNLLSNAIRY
+628 LARILRNLLSNAIRY
-643 TRQGRVVLGCRR
+643 TPSGRIVLGCRR
-655 QGRWLSIQVW
+655 HRGQVSIQVW
-665 DSGLGIAAER
+665 DSGIGIAEDR
-675 LEEIFQEFKRGDEQR
+675 LEEIFQEFKRGDVQR
-690 PDQDRGLGLGLAI
+690 PNQDRGLGLGLAI

-708 GILGHRIDVRSW
+708 GILGHRIQVRSW
-720 PGRGSVFSVQVPI
+720 PGKGSMFAIDVPL
-733 SASAPP
+733 SATAPKP
-739 PTPCLEGRAAPL
+739 LPCPDMSEPMLGRL
-751 ERLQGARIWVL
+751 RGARVWVL

-777 GWGCQVVTALSE
+777 GWGCQVTTALSE
-789 EDLARQVDD
+789 QDLARQMDD
-798 YRAEADLLIA
+798 DPAGADLLIA

-813 QQRNGIDAV
+813 HDQNGVDAV
-822 ARINARRAL
+822 ARINARRTAP
-831 AIPAMMIT
+831 IPAMMIT
-839 ANYSND
+839 ANYSNE
-845 LKQQLRELGHTLMH
+845 LKQQIRERGHTLMH
-859 KPVRPMKLKTA
+859 KPVRPMKLKIA
-870 ISHLIKQRQAS
+870 MSHLLGGGQS
-881 SCKPRA
+881 H

>member
-1 MACTSTRPSPGS
+1 MPAVELR
-13 PLPAA
+13 PAA
-18 ELRPVAELHAR
+18 ELQAQL
-29 IDCLQRENRK
+29 DDLQRENRK
-39 LRRINDALI
+39 LRRINEALI

-100 MRAETAHQHLIDA
+100 LRAETAHQHLIDA

-141 AHSRVRIMAGMRLAE
+141 SHSRVRIMAGMRLSE
-156 VRRLLTSTGLF
+156 VRRLMTSTGLF

-172 SGGDEHLLYRLH
+172 SAGDEQLLYRLQ

-208 TEVKHSETQR
+208 TEVKHSETLR

-244 NAEGVLELWNRRFLE
+244 NAEGILELWNRRFLE

-284 SPDSRD
+284 TPASRD
-290 ANGRPIHECEQR
+290 GNGRVIHECEQR

-332 RHAEALSESER
+332 QHAEALSESER

-348 TDQVPA
+348 TDHVPA

-388 REAHSEQHYQRLESY
+388 REVHSEQHYQRLESY
-403 IARALA
+403 VERALA
-409 GESVTFEFPETNINH
+409 GESVTFEFAETNINN

-434 PNRLASGEVVG
+434 PNRLANGEVVG

-505 KGEAERANLSKTKF
+505 KAEAERANLSKTKF

-543 RRDPEASQALVRNVS
+543 RRDPQASSALVRNVS

-583 ADIAPFALGELLDN
+583 ADIAPFALSELLEN

-628 LARVLRNLLSNAIRY
+628 LARILRNLLSNAIRY

-655 QGRWLSIQVW
+655 QGRWLSIEVW
-665 DSGLGIAAER
+665 DSGMGIAAER
-675 LEEIFQEFKRGDEQR
+675 LEEIFQEFKRGEEQR

-708 GILGHRIDVRSW
+708 GILGHRIGVRSW

-733 SASAPP
+733 SASAPLP
-739 PTPCLEGRAAPL
+739 APRPELGEALL
-751 ERLQGARIWVL
+751 ERLHGARIWVL

-777 GWGCQVVTALSE
+777 GWGCQVITALSE

-813 QQRNGIDAV
+813 QQQNGIDAV

-839 ANYSND
+839 ANYSNE
-845 LKQQLRELGHTLMH
+845 LKQQLRQLGHTLMH

-870 ISHLIKQRQAS
+870 ISHLLT
-881 SCKPRA
+881 PPV